1 MGIFY
6 LGPLCGPLFA
16 PIIGGALTQ
25 GLGWRS
31 TQWFQT
37 IYGFGVFLAIL
48 FFLPETHHILPP
60 VTAIIEEEALAIATT
75 ADNEKSNRPTLSR
88 SVSRRSVKSAAVTTR
103 KYLLLAKRI
112 FIDPLLIIRYLRF
125 PPVALTVS
133 YASVAFGC
141 LYFLNIS
148 VETTFSGP
156 PYNFGTIEVGLLYIS
171 NSLGY
176 LVMSLLGGPWVDRIM
191 TREAKRAKRYT
202 PSGKLILLPEDR
214 MGENVW
220 LGAFL
225 MPAALLWY
233 GWTGQYLRTT
243 ICNTYGF

>member
-1 MGIFY
+1 M
-6 LGPLCGPLFA
+6 
-16 PIIGGALTQ
+16 
-25 GLGWRS
+25 
-31 TQWFQT
+31 
-37 IYGFGVFLAIL
+37 
-48 FFLPETHHILPP
+48 
-60 VTAIIEEEALAIATT
+60 EEEALADTT
-75 ADNEKSNRPTLSR
+75 TTDAEKTTRPTLSR

-103 KYLLLAKRI
+103 KYLLLAKRL

-176 LVMSLLGGPWVDRIM
+176 LVMSLLGGPWVDHIM

-202 PSGKLILLPEDR
+202 QSGKLILLPEDR

-233 GWTGQYLRTT
+233 GWAAQEHVYWFCPILANFFFGCGTCQELLWMT
-243 ICNTYGF
+243 IAY

>member
-1 MGIFY
+1 
-6 LGPLCGPLFA
+6 
-16 PIIGGALTQ
+16 
-25 GLGWRS
+25 
-31 TQWFQT
+31 
-37 IYGFGVFLAIL
+37 V
-48 FFLPETHHILPP
+48 
-60 VTAIIEEEALAIATT
+60 EEEALEATT
-75 ADNEKSNRPTLSR
+75 NVDPEKDSRPALSR
-88 SVSRRSVKSAAVTTR
+88 SVSRRSVKSAAVTTQ
-103 KYLLLAKRI
+103 KYLLLAKRL

-156 PYNFGTIEVGLLYIS
+156 PHNFGTIEVGLLYIS

-191 TREAKRAKRYT
+191 AREAKRAKRYT

-233 GWTGQYLRTT
+233 GWSAQEKVYWFCPILANFFFGCGTYHHLHTYIHPFNESR
-243 ICNTYGF
+243 IYADIRRCNYHVD